1 MNKFI
6 FWGIGTILIVSIFT
20 SCQKNSSDGINKSL
34 KNLIDVGYSVQEL
47 SIRTEYTEDELINA
61 YLYDNDV
68 LSDSIKNAK
77 IQLIQELNR
86 KENIIPINKLNVT
99 AYDGI
104 WQIYTKAQNLP
115 RVSLYTG
122 IGVSKVACAL
132 MKRKPL
138 IEYDSIRALVG
149 YVNMMYNLEDM
160 PPSIDKYYTKT
171 TTIKDLA
178 VPVTFRPNYSNKIK
192 LKIDYYIY
200 QNEQLELRANE
211 NLKKAI
217 DNKIDG
223 QIRNALEQFVSD
235 DLSSVIN
242 TTRSLFKDS
251 LEQIQFYKEKLS
263 EQLGFEKLNE
273 EIRNEIINYCISI
286 SCSRAILINE
296 VLNYNEFIKTL
307 DVRKKVILENYVNNL
322 EEVTAIMEKERENL
336 GIDTGV
342 IASSIALGV
351 ATAGVMNPA
360 TSMFSMQAAKIF
372 LIETFE
378 YAGLDAIVKDI
389 FGYDENERSI
399 ESMIVNMQDKLRT
412 DINLKMSEFLEG
424 QGNYYEDLNE
434 NTLEYYQQVRNFFQ
448 IK

>member
-6 FWGIGTILIVSIFT
+6 FGGIGTILIVSIFI
-20 SCQKNSSDGINKSL
+20 SCQKNSSDGINNSL

-77 IQLIQELNR
+77 IQLIQELN
-86 KENIIPINKLNVT
+86 KKDKIIPINKLNVT

-138 IEYDSIRALVG
+138 VEYDSLRALVG
-149 YVNMMYNLEDM
+149 YVNMLYDLEDM

-171 TTIKDLA
+171 TTIRDLS
-178 VPVTFRPNYSNKIK
+178 VPVTFRPKYTDKIK
-192 LKIDYYIY
+192 LKIEYYIY

-217 DNKIDG
+217 DGKVDGKI
-223 QIRNALEQFVSD
+223 RSALEQFVSD
-235 DLSSVIN
+235 DVSSVIN
-242 TTRSLFKDS
+242 TTRSFFKDS

-263 EQLGFEKLNE
+263 ERLGFEKLNE

-296 VLNYNEFIKTL
+296 VLNYKEFIKTL

-322 EEVTAIMEKERENL
+322 EEVTAIMEKERGNL

-399 ESMIVNMQDKLRT
+399 ESMIANMQNKLQT

-434 NTLEYYQQVRNFFQ
+434 NTFEYYQQVRNFFQ

>member
-6 FWGIGTILIVSIFT
+6 FGGIGTILIVSIFI
-20 SCQKNSSDGINKSL
+20 SCQKNSSDGINNSL

-77 IQLIQELNR
+77 IQLIQELN
-86 KENIIPINKLNVT
+86 KKDKIIPINKLNVT

-138 IEYDSIRALVG
+138 VEYDSLRALVG
-149 YVNMMYNLEDM
+149 YVNMLYDLEDM

-171 TTIKDLA
+171 TTIKDLS
-178 VPVTFRPNYSNKIK
+178 VPVTFRPKYTDKIK
-192 LKIDYYIY
+192 LKIEYYIY

-217 DNKIDG
+217 DGKVDGKI
-223 QIRNALEQFVSD
+223 RSALEQFISD
-235 DLSSVIN
+235 DVSSVIN
-242 TTRSLFKDS
+242 TTRSFFKDS

-263 EQLGFEKLNE
+263 ERLGLEKLNE

-296 VLNYNEFIKTL
+296 VLNYKEFIKTL

-322 EEVTAIMEKERENL
+322 EEVTAIMEKERGNL

-360 TSMFSMQAAKIF
+360 TSMLSMQAAKIF

-399 ESMIVNMQDKLRT
+399 ESMIANMQNKLQT

-434 NTLEYYQQVRNFFQ
+434 NTFEYYQQVRNFFQ

>member
-6 FWGIGTILIVSIFT
+6 FGGIGTILIVSIFT
-20 SCQKNSSDGINKSL
+20 SCQKNSSDGINNSL

-77 IQLIQELNR
+77 IQLIQELN
-86 KENIIPINKLNVT
+86 KKDKIIPINKLNVT

-138 IEYDSIRALVG
+138 VEYDSLRALVG
-149 YVNMMYNLEDM
+149 YVNMLYDLEDM

-171 TTIKDLA
+171 TTIKDLS
-178 VPVTFRPNYSNKIK
+178 VPVTFRPKYTDKIK
-192 LKIDYYIY
+192 LKIEYYIY

-211 NLKKAI
+211 NLKKV
-217 DNKIDG
+217 IDG
-223 QIRNALEQFVSD
+223 KVDGKIRSALEQFVSD
-235 DLSSVIN
+235 DVSSVIN
-242 TTRSLFKDS
+242 TTRSFFKDS

-263 EQLGFEKLNE
+263 ERLGLEKLNE

-296 VLNYNEFIKTL
+296 VLNYKEFIKTL

-322 EEVTAIMEKERENL
+322 EEVTAIMEKERGNL

-360 TSMFSMQAAKIF
+360 TSMLSMQAAKIF

-399 ESMIVNMQDKLRT
+399 ESMIANMQNKLQT

-434 NTLEYYQQVRNFFQ
+434 NTFEYYQQVRNFFQ

>member
-1 MNKFI
+1 MNRFI
-6 FWGIGTILIVSIFT
+6 FGTIAIVLIANIFT
-20 SCQKNSSDGINKSL
+20 SCEKNTSDEINKSL
-34 KNLIDVGYSVQEL
+34 KELIDIGYSVQEL
-47 SIRTEYTEDELINA
+47 SLRTEYTEDELINA
-61 YLYDNDV
+61 YLYGNDV
-68 LSDSIKNAK
+68 LSDSTKNAK

-86 KENIIPINKLNVT
+86 KEKIIPINKLNVT

-104 WQIYTKAQNLP
+104 WEIYTKAQNLP

-138 IEYDSIRALVG
+138 VEYDSIRALVG
-149 YVNMMYNLEDM
+149 YVNMMYDLEDM

-223 QIRNALEQFVSD
+223 QIRNALEQFISD
-235 DLSSVIN
+235 DVSSIIN
-242 TTRSLFKDS
+242 TTRSIFKDS
-251 LEQIQFYKEKLS
+251 LEQVQFYKEKLS
-263 EQLGFEKLNE
+263 ERLGFDKLNE

-296 VLNYNEFIKTL
+296 VLNYKEFIRTI
-307 DVRKKVILENYVNNL
+307 DVGKKVILENYVNNL
-322 EEVTAIMEKERENL
+322 EEVTALMEKKRENL
-336 GIDTGV
+336 GIDTGI

-351 ATAGVMNPA
+351 VTAGALSPA
-360 TSMFSMQAAKIF
+360 ALLSMQSAKVF
-372 LIETFE
+372 LIETLE
-378 YAGLDAIVKDI
+378 YAGLDSILKET
-389 FGYDENERSI
+389 FGYGENENTI
-399 ESMIVNMQDKLRT
+399 ETMIVDMQDKIRS
-412 DINLKMSEFLEG
+412 DINLKMSEFFNG
-424 QGNYYEDLNE
+424 QGDYYEDLNE
-434 NTLEYYQQVRNFFQ
+434 NTSEYYQQVRNFFQ